1 MSLLI
6 SAVVDRVVEHK
17 DDDVNGDVDVDID
30 TMLMARLTND
40 WSTADCGCIEAAHN
54 DHPCDKYSCADQI
67 KLMIFIFYNP
77 T

>member
-1 MSLLI
+1 MI
-6 SAVVDRVVEHK
+6 QK
-17 DDDVNGDVDVDID
+17 MM
-30 TMLMARLTND
+30 MLMLMVMLNVATDIMLMERLTND